1 MVSISFLIYKTELF
15 GLFHMLQKKKSK
27 EISRQI
33 RFFPQKSACLPN
45 SRSFA
50 KRPSRQIWR
59 RHGHR
64 NDGKMVNRPHRWNNM
79 RIVVSLLQYWLCTA
93 VGFRLIF
100 FFFVNLVSILLLSW
114 ASFFRTH
121 TTSSHPFL
129 VMAPKREV
137 GYWCKFFLVLSKLN
151 GFVCFK
157 STHFRFSHLYI
168 LLFLRVGSLYKH

>member
-1 MVSISFLIYKTELF
+1 MGSQEGESSKSIKKRPPYGKYKFLYIQNLILWSISHVAKK
-15 GLFHMLQKKKSK
+15 KKKSK

-59 RHGHR
+59 CHGHR

-79 RIVVSLLQYWLCTA
+79 EIVVSLLQYWLCTA
-93 VGFRLIF
+93 VVLWLFF
-100 FFFVNLVSILLLSW
+100 FFFVNLVSVLLLSW

-121 TTSSHPFL
+121 AQHLLTPF
-129 VMAPKREV
+129 
-137 GYWCKFFLVLSKLN
+137 W
-151 GFVCFK
+151 
-157 STHFRFSHLYI
+157 
-168 LLFLRVGSLYKH
+168 

>member
-1 MVSISFLIYKTELF
+1 MNVFFFCSRSSSYYCYCYYYYYYSSSSSSFSLLPISVEASKKRCKISSSWVHKKEKVLNVQKVPHMVNISFLIYKTEFF
-15 GLFHMLQKKKSK
+15 GPFHMLQKKKSK

-64 NDGKMVNRPHRWNNM
+64 NDGKMVNRPHRWNSM

-93 VGFRLIF
+93 VGF
-100 FFFVNLVSILLLSW
+100 
-114 ASFFRTH
+114 
-121 TTSSHPFL
+121 
-129 VMAPKREV
+129 
-137 GYWCKFFLVLSKLN
+137 
-151 GFVCFK
+151 
-157 STHFRFSHLYI
+157 
-168 LLFLRVGSLYKH
+168 

>member
-1 MVSISFLIYKTELF
+1 MVNISFFIYKTWFF
-15 GLFHMLQKKKSK
+15 GPFHMLQKKKKSK

-59 RHGHR
+59 CHGHR

-79 RIVVSLLQYWLCTA
+79 EIVVSFLQYWLCTA
-93 VGFRLIF
+93 VVFWLFF
-100 FFFVNLVSILLLSW
+100 FFFVNLVSVLLLSW

-121 TTSSHPFL
+121 AQHLLTPF
-129 VMAPKREV
+129 
-137 GYWCKFFLVLSKLN
+137 WCHYQKGKWDIGVNSFWSIE
-151 GFVCFK
+151 
-157 STHFRFSHLYI
+157 T
-168 LLFLRVGSLYKH
+168 